1 MVRKATRICRP
12 RRAGPDIMKTTQRT
26 IRSIA
31 TALALSL
38 CGGALFSFLKIPLPW
53 MLGPLFLVG
62 LAGINDIKVSD
73 IRGGRQAGQLIVG
86 CGLGLYFTPEVSR
99 QLLEYGGY
107 IVLAAF
113 LAILAGVAG
122 SLVLRRVSG
131 IDPATAFFGS
141 LPGGAAEMAV
151 MAESAGARFDQVTL
165 CHSLRLLL
173 VVSIVPIAV
182 TMTGANGNSTYTPL
196 TNAVVPGGLAALVA
210 LAAVTSWLFRKT
222 GLPNAWMLG
231 SLFASMGVTISGVT
245 LSAVP
250 SFLTVAAQVLI
261 GCALGT
267 RFRPSLRSESR
278 RLLKGVLAG
287 ASCTLFMS
295 TLLGV
300 LVAWLIGESIPAMVL
315 ATSPGGIAEMC
326 LTAKILKLG
335 VPLVTSFQV
344 TRLAVVL
351 ICSLPLWNLTLKL
364 KDKLAARN
372 KKDHDRQ

>member
-1 MVRKATRICRP
+1 
-12 RRAGPDIMKTTQRT
+12 MKTSQRT
-26 IRSIA
+26 IRSVA

-38 CGGALFSFLKIPLPW
+38 VGGLLFTFLKIPLPW
-53 MLGPLFLVG
+53 MLGPLFFVG
-62 LAGINDIKVSD
+62 LAGINDVKVSD

-99 QLLEYGGY
+99 QLLEFGGY

-113 LAILAGVAG
+113 LAILAGALG
-122 SLVLRRVSG
+122 SLVLRRTSG

-151 MAESAGARFDQVTL
+151 LAERAGARFDQVTL

-196 TNAVVPGGLAALVA
+196 TNAVVPSGLAALVA
-210 LAAVTSWLFRKT
+210 LASVTSWVFRKA
-222 GLPNAWMLG
+222 GMPNAWMLG
-231 SLFASMGVTISGVT
+231 SLFTSMALTISGTT

-250 SFLTVAAQVLI
+250 SFMTVGAQVLI

-278 RLLKGVLAG
+278 RLLKGILAG
-287 ASCTLFMS
+287 ASCTLVLS
-295 TLLGV
+295 ALLGV

-351 ICSLPLWNLTLKL
+351 ICSLPMWNLTLKL
-364 KDKLAARN
+364 KDKVTR
-372 KKDHDRQ
+372 KESGDDPE